1 MGDVRNLEVYIIN
14 YNGKNT
20 ILSTIQSL
28 YESCDVKVL
37 ISVID
42 DHSAD
47 ESIDLVKEKYPDIP
61 VYILPYNTK
70 KVNILRNKALQ
81 LSKSE
86 FLFVT
91 DNDLKFD
98 KRCLAEL
105 LKVMESDSKI
115 TTCTPRLMYW
125 DQPDK
130 IYAAD
135 TKVHFIG
142 STIADQRDKI
152 YEGSIT
158 PPSTNSGGGIC
169 LIRREAAARVGGFDE
184 NLMIGWGD
192 DGEFYQRLLRA
203 GYLCLYVPSA
213 FALHENKIVET
224 LRKNRVVGQTYNRW
238 RFILSHYSV
247 LLIILLIPAFL
258 LYEILQILFV
268 LMKGALKQYLEGNIL
283 VIKNFSSIAGKR
295 KVVQNLKVVS
305 DNKVLYAGVL
315 FVAPRL
321 VRNYPFIKY
330 IIYAFS
336 YFLNF
341 YWVVIKN
348 IIPKY

>member
-98 KRCLAEL
+98 KRCLTEL

-115 TTCTPRLMYW
+115 ATCTPRLMYW

-152 YEGSIT
+152 YEGNIT
-158 PPSTNSGGGIC
+158 PPSTNSEIVNNEKANGKIQK
-169 LIRREAAARVGGFDE
+169 L
-184 NLMIGWGD
+184 
-192 DGEFYQRLLRA
+192 QLLSRGNAISGAPIIMGTIQLASPTKA
-203 GYLCLYVPSA
+203 GMMTPNTIISPCTVTS
-213 FALHENKIVET
+213 T
-224 LRKNRVVGQTYNRW
+224 L
-238 RFILSHYSV
+238 
-247 LLIILLIPAFL
+247 
-258 LYEILQILFV
+258 
-268 LMKGALKQYLEGNIL
+268 
-283 VIKNFSSIAGKR
+283 
-295 KVVQNLKVVS
+295 
-305 DNKVLYAGVL
+305 
-315 FVAPRL
+315 
-321 VRNYPFIKY
+321 
-330 IIYAFS
+330 
-336 YFLNF
+336 
-341 YWVVIKN
+341 
-348 IIPKY
+348 

>member
-37 ISVID
+37 ISV
-42 DHSAD
+42 
-47 ESIDLVKEKYPDIP
+47 
-61 VYILPYNTK
+61 
-70 KVNILRNKALQ
+70 
-81 LSKSE
+81 SE

-98 KRCLAEL
+98 KRCLTEL

-115 TTCTPRLMYW
+115 ATCTPRLMYW

-158 PPSTNSGGGIC
+158 PPSTNSGGG
-169 LIRREAAARVGGFDE
+169 
-184 NLMIGWGD
+184 
-192 DGEFYQRLLRA
+192 
-203 GYLCLYVPSA
+203 
-213 FALHENKIVET
+213 
-224 LRKNRVVGQTYNRW
+224 
-238 RFILSHYSV
+238 
-247 LLIILLIPAFL
+247 
-258 LYEILQILFV
+258 
-268 LMKGALKQYLEGNIL
+268 
-283 VIKNFSSIAGKR
+283 
-295 KVVQNLKVVS
+295 
-305 DNKVLYAGVL
+305 
-315 FVAPRL
+315 
-321 VRNYPFIKY
+321 
-330 IIYAFS
+330 
-336 YFLNF
+336 
-341 YWVVIKN
+341 
-348 IIPKY
+348 